1 MSSSIRPKV
10 GVGVFVLDNL
20 NQFIL
25 GKRKGS
31 HGAGMWALPGGHLE
45 FGESFED
52 CARREVLE
60 ETGLDVQHLRFLTA
74 TNDVM
79 AAEHKH
85 YVTVFMVCQIV
96 GEHVTPRVL
105 EPEKCECWE
114 WVTWEALKAWARDD
128 VGATQIEHGRTH
140 EGEATASSERRPLF
154 LPLIHLLG
162 QRPDVLL

>member
-1 MSSSIRPKV
+1 MSSSIHPQV
-10 GVGVFVLDNL
+10 GVGVFVLDSL

-31 HGAGMWALPGGHLE
+31 HGAGKWALPGGHLE

-60 ETGLDVQHLRFLTA
+60 ETGLDVQHLRFLTV

-79 AAEHKH
+79 AAENKH
-85 YVTVFMVCQIV
+85 YVTVFMVCQMD
-96 GEHVTPRVL
+96 GEHVSPSVL

-114 WVTWEALKAWARDD
+114 WVTWESLRAWARDN
-128 VGATQIEHGRTH
+128 VGATQVEHGRAH
-140 EGEATASSERRPLF
+140 EREAKRSSEGRLLF
-154 LPLIHLLG
+154 LPLQNLLD
-162 QRPDVLL
+162 QRPDVFL